1 MRANITRTITE
12 TTIKAFKIGFENGN
26 PVAIDLD
33 PIMVYGE
40 VDEAKAVKMVKKVHG
55 KEASV
60 HIREIIT
67 EDVVYEIS
75 RDDFIAHATRKPVEN

>member
-1 MRANITRTITE
+1 MRANITRTLTE
-12 TTIKAFKIGFENGN
+12 TTIKACKIGFEKGN

-33 PIMVYGE
+33 PIKVYGE

-55 KEASV
+55 KEAAV

-75 RDDFIAHATRKPVEN
+75 LDDFIAHATRKPVQN